1 MKNIFIGISML
12 VLAFYLLF
20 QQTQQQQELIEKNR
34 FENPGDGTSGN
45 YRFERKFSFT

>member
-20 QQTQQQQELIEKNR
+20 QQTQQQQELSEKIAMKTLVQELLVISIR
-34 FENPGDGTSGN
+34 M
-45 YRFERKFSFT
+45 KFSSS